1 MVTQALWRR
10 KAVRQPQRN
19 GHTELAKRLRITDL
33 ISIGIGSTIGAGVY
47 VLVGTVARERAGP
60 ALTVSFLI
68 AGIAAA
74 LAALCYAELSSRLPS
89 AGSAYHYAYTCVGE
103 GVAWIIGWALILE
116 YTVGGSTVARG
127 ISPNL
132 GIFFGGQENLPAW
145 LSRQTI
151 PGIDVVVDPCAGLLV
166 VVVTGLLCLGIRES
180 ARVQSVMVIMNIL
193 VLLFVVGAG
202 SWVGFSSGWQGYYQS
217 EGYLPYGVNGM
228 LGGAATLFFAYIGFD
243 TVASTA
249 EEVKH
254 PQRDLPL
261 GIGFSLFICASLYML
276 VSAVIVGLV
285 PFNLIDPDTPLSSAF
300 NDHGMPWATYVVAA
314 GAIAALS
321 TALMGSL
328 LPQPRILMAMARDGL
343 LPPFFS
349 TLHPV
354 TAVPVNSTLITG
366 LVAALMAFSMSVD
379 QLSGM
384 VSVGTLSAFTMV
396 AVSLLILRY
405 VPPPE
410 VSKAVIIQ
418 VLPDK
423 GPPPSSVHISPSRPV
438 FAKGSAIFS
447 PILSIFS
454 DASLQTLPGN
464 NGLEDDCS
472 SSASSSGS
480 LLLQDE
486 VDDEPEV
493 NATAAAPD
501 ESPAMSSQV
510 ALHKSLL
517 YADESR
523 TSPESNEDLRRWAAV
538 FAITGVCVGVILISL
553 ATAAEELPTSIRWTL
568 GVLGT
573 PSFVAASTVL
583 FLIEQDE
590 GHHKF
595 GQAGSFH
602 CPWVPALPLGSILV
616 NVYLLVNLGLPT
628 WLRVSVWLLL
638 GVVVYMVYGMSHSQL
653 AMELPE
659 EDQTTMSSKLLPDIQ
674 V

>member
-1 MVTQALWRR
+1 
-10 KAVRQPQRN
+10 
-19 GHTELAKRLRITDL
+19 
-33 ISIGIGSTIGAGVY
+33 
-47 VLVGTVARERAGP
+47 
-60 ALTVSFLI
+60 
-68 AGIAAA
+68 
-74 LAALCYAELSSRLPS
+74 
-89 AGSAYHYAYTCVGE
+89 
-103 GVAWIIGWALILE
+103 
-116 YTVGGSTVARG
+116 
-127 ISPNL
+127 
-132 GIFFGGQENLPAW
+132 
-145 LSRQTI
+145 
-151 PGIDVVVDPCAGLLV
+151 
-166 VVVTGLLCLGIRES
+166 
-180 ARVQSVMVIMNIL
+180 
-193 VLLFVVGAG
+193 
-202 SWVGFSSGWQGYYQS
+202 
-217 EGYLPYGVNGM
+217 
-228 LGGAATLFFAYIGFD
+228 
-243 TVASTA
+243 
-249 EEVKH
+249 
-254 PQRDLPL
+254 
-261 GIGFSLFICASLYML
+261 
-276 VSAVIVGLV
+276 
-285 PFNLIDPDTPLSSAF
+285 
-300 NDHGMPWATYVVAA
+300 
-314 GAIAALS
+314 
-321 TALMGSL
+321 MGSL
-328 LPQPRILMAMARDGL
+328 LPQPRILMAMAHDGL

-349 TLHPV
+349 TLYPV

-410 VSKAVIIQ
+410 VSKAVIVQ

-423 GPPPSSVHISPSRPV
+423 GPPLSSVHISPSRPV